1 EQIRRVL
8 KMEKIK
14 NYLLDNMDELR
25 QVVSEINSWDG
36 SLESLD
42 VYENDEEIFNVYF
55 EGRPMEAV
63 RAAQYGEYRYTDE
76 YVRFNG
82 YGNVERMSEYD
93 YNEEIAER
101 IDDIVDELIDKRS
114 HLYLSDELEEL
125 LDELLGEE
133 EDDEE

>member
-1 EQIRRVL
+1 
-8 KMEKIK
+8 MEKIK
-14 NYLLDNMDELR
+14 KYLLDNMDELR
-25 QVVSEINSWDG
+25 QVVSAINSWDG
-36 SLESLD
+36 SLEILD
-42 VYENDEEIFNVYF
+42 VYENDEEFFNVYF

-63 RAAQYGEYRYTDE
+63 RAAQYGEYSYTDE

-82 YGNVERMSEYD
+82 YGNLESMSEYD
-93 YNEEIAER
+93 YKEEMKDS

-125 LDELLGEE
+125 LDELLDEE

>member
-1 EQIRRVL
+1 
-8 KMEKIK
+8 MEKIK

-42 VYENDEEIFNVYF
+42 VYENDEEFFNVYF

-63 RAAQYGEYRYTDE
+63 RAAQYGEYSYTDE

-82 YGNVERMSEYD
+82 YGNLESMSEYD
-93 YNEEIAER
+93 YEEEMKDS

-125 LDELLGEE
+125 LDELLDEE